1 MSEDRLIYSV
11 NEAASILGV
20 GRTTIYELIREQR
33 LLSVK
38 IGQRRLVAKSDLEA
52 FVTGLRE
59 SPAA

>member
-33 LLSVK
+33 LHSVK

-52 FVTGLRE
+52 FVSDLRA